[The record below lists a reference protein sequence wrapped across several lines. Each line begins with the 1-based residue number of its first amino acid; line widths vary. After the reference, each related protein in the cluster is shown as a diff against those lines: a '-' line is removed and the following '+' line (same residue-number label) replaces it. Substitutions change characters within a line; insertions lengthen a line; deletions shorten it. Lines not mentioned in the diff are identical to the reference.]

1 VEAIMRHLS
10 LLASLVLGVGLLGC
24 GGKVG
29 GGPCEGD
36 NPDPICT
43 QACDDASN
51 PCPPGFYCAADGTC
65 NADCTGGI
73 SGSGCG
79 AGEYCDDDGHCQQ
92 SIDADCPDVTLTG
105 ERTTPTVQLLLDQSG
120 SMTEGFGNTDRWN
133 AMVDALIDGTNGVV
147 TTTQS
152 AVIFG
157 ASLYTYDE
165 TADATCPRV
174 TSVPR
179 ALDNLAAI
187 STLLNDH
194 DPDADTPTGASIQ
207 VTVDDFLAN
216 PPPAGSP
223 PIIILATDGEPDTC
237 ADPDDSVN
245 GRLESIAGASRAF
258 DNGIRLYI
266 LSVGDDV
273 GADHLQDMA
282 NAGVGNDPAQSGTQA
297 PFFVADNPAELAQQL
312 QQLVGSTL
320 SCELALDG
328 TVDAAAANSGH
339 VVLNGTELTPGV
351 DWELVNGTTIRL
363 LGDACDTLLAS
374 SNPTLSATFP
384 CGVVVD

>member
-1 VEAIMRHLS
+1 MRHLA

-51 PCPPGFYCAADGTC
+51 PCPSGFYCAADGTC

-79 AGEYCDDDGHCQQ
+79 AGEYCDDDGRCQQ
-92 SIDADCPDVTLTG
+92 SIDADCPDVTLSG
-105 ERTTPTVQLLLDQSG
+105 ARTTPTVQLLIDQSG
-120 SMTEGFGNTDRWN
+120 SMTADFGNSNRWDS
-133 AMVDALIDGTNGVV
+133 MVAALIDSMNGVV
-147 TTTQS
+147 TATQGS
-152 AVIFG
+152 VIFG

-165 TADATCPRV
+165 SNDATCPRITGV
-174 TSVPR
+174 AR
-179 ALDNLAAI
+179 ALNNLQAI
-187 STLLNDH
+187 SDLLNAN
-194 DPDADTPTGASIQ
+194 DPAADTPTGDSID
-207 VTVDDFLAN
+207 VIVDDFIAN
-216 PPPAGSP
+216 PPPPDSP

-237 ADPDDSVN
+237 EQPNPQEGQAEAV
-245 GRLESIAGASRAF
+245 AAATRAYS
-258 DNGIRLYI
+258 NGIRLYI
-266 LSVGDDV
+266 LSVGSDV
-273 GADHLQDMA
+273 GASHLQDMA
-282 NAGVGNDPAQSGTQA
+282 NAGVGAPAGTDAPYFVANDPAQLS
-297 PFFVADNPAELAQQL
+297 QQL

-320 SCELALDG
+320 SCELTLDG
-328 TVDAAAANSGH
+328 TVDTAGANSGH
-339 VVLNGTELTPGV
+339 VVLNGTELQQGT
-351 DWELVNGTTIRL
+351 DWEIVNGNTIRL